1 MVYVAR
7 ISQFWKHVFQ
17 MAFEAG
23 RVVTLAQPVYCGPV
37 EDGFDAATQAGGRF
51 GLAGPDGC
59 EDAYNRFR
67 LHRTDG

>member
-1 MVYVAR
+1 
-7 ISQFWKHVFQ
+7 

-23 RVVTLAQPVYCGPV
+23 RVVTLAQTVYCGPV